1 MPKPLRKQ
9 SKELVSALI
18 SYFERERDNGG
29 PLLPLSAVR
38 ERVANALQLSL
49 SSVNRI
55 STIRRCGF
63 PQTSPK
69 KTRPRRKPVTA
80 VDETIQAEIRNQ
92 IYDMYKE

>member
-38 ERVANALQLSL
+38 EV
-49 SSVNRI
+49 SVNCRI
-55 STIRRCGF
+55 IF
-63 PQTSPK
+63 K
-69 KTRPRRKPVTA
+69 L
-80 VDETIQAEIRNQ
+80 
-92 IYDMYKE
+92 